1 MNIKEV
7 LNKFYDKVNP
17 NRIDYS
23 CSSDEEINELRRL
36 RDAFM
41 DESSK
46 YQEMIDRKIM
56 EKFDGLKYEGQYV
69 KYFHGGEGYVI
80 SYIKCTKVERLIY
93 GIKLKGS
100 FCTIYTD
107 GQLHI
112 DMNYTSL
119 AINYTDIDK
128 ELEIISEEEYIE
140 SVTELMNGTLN
151 KLLEKIF
158 KFV

>member
-1 MNIKEV
+1 MNIKDE

-17 NRIDYS
+17 ERIDYS
-23 CSSDEEINELRRL
+23 CSSDEDINELRRL

-41 DESSK
+41 NESSK

-56 EKFDGLKYEGQYV
+56 EKFDGLKYEGKYIR
-69 KYFHGGEGYVI
+69 YFHGGEGYII
-80 SYIKCTKVERLIY
+80 SYIKCTKVERLTY

-112 DMNYTSL
+112 DMTNTSSITVNYS
-119 AINYTDIDK
+119 DIDE
-128 ELEIISEEEYIE
+128 ELEIISEEDYTKTI
-140 SVTELMNGTLN
+140 TEALN
-151 KLLEKIF
+151 NIMKSFLKN
-158 KFV
+158 

>member
-1 MNIKEV
+1 MDIKDT

-17 NRIDYS
+17 ERIDYS

-41 DESSK
+41 NESSK

-56 EKFDGLKYEGQYV
+56 EKFDSLKYEGQYIR
-69 KYFHGGEGYVI
+69 YFHGGEGYVI

-128 ELEIISEEEYIE
+128 ELEIISEEEYTKNI
-140 SVTELMNGTLN
+140 TEAVNNIMKSFLKN
-151 KLLEKIF
+151 
-158 KFV
+158 